1 MINLAV
7 WSGPR
12 NISTALMYS
21 FGNRDDFEI
30 IDEPFYGNYLIET
43 GLDHPMREEIILS
56 QPENVTDVIDNLT
69 KDRSIIGKNLYQKHM
84 THHMVRSV
92 PRGWLDQVKH
102 VFLLRHPARVISSFA
117 KKYNRISE
125 QDIGFKKQVELFLE
139 ITERGLNPIV
149 VNSEDIRKRP
159 EETLTKLCNRINLG
173 FQKSML
179 SWSKGGHIKDGVWAS
194 HWYGSAHKSTGFS
207 GPEDKLPNLKGRNA
221 NLAEASM
228 PFYSSLLKF
237 AI

>member
-1 MINLAV
+1 MNLAV

-30 IDEPFYGNYLIET
+30 IDEPFYSNYLIET

-56 QPENVTDVIDNLT
+56 QPENVDQIILT
-69 KDRSIIGKNLYQKHM
+69 LSQKRSVGGKSLYQKHM
-84 THHMVRSV
+84 SQHMTNSI
-92 PRGWLDQVKH
+92 PRNWFDQVKH
-102 VFLLRHPARVISSFA
+102 IFLLRHPARVISSFS
-117 KKYNRISE
+117 KKYDNVSE
-125 QDIGFKKQVELFLE
+125 RDIGFKKQVELFSE
-139 ITERGLNPIV
+139 VIKQGLDPIV
-149 VNSEDIRKRP
+149 VNSEDIRKSP
-159 EETLTKLCNRINLG
+159 EQTLTKICKRLNIN

-179 SWSKGGHIKDGVWAS
+179 SWPKGGNNNDGVWAS

-207 GPEDKLPNLKGRNA
+207 GPESCLPVLEGKNLE
-221 NLAEASM
+221 LVEASL
-228 PFYSSLLKF
+228 PLYRSLLKF

>member
-43 GLDHPMREEIILS
+43 GLDHPMREKIILS

-92 PRGWLDQVKH
+92 PRGWFDQVNH

-139 ITERGLNPIV
+139 ITERGLKPIV
-149 VNSEDIRKRP
+149 VNSEDIRKKP
-159 EETLTKLCNRINLG
+159 EETLTKLCDRINLS

-179 SWSKGGHIKDGVWAS
+179 YWSKGGQIKDGVWAS

-207 GPEDKLPNLKGRNA
+207 GPEDTLPNLKGRNA

-228 PFYSSLLKF
+228 PFYSSLLRF

>member
-1 MINLAV
+1 MRAWESRPDCTV
-7 WSGPR
+7 V
-12 NISTALMYS
+12 
-21 FGNRDDFEI
+21 
-30 IDEPFYGNYLIET
+30 DEPFYACYLQET
-43 GLDHPMREEIILS
+43 GLDHPCRDAVLAS
-56 QPENVTDVIDNLT
+56 QPTTRMAVEAQLLT
-69 KDRSIIGKNLYQKHM
+69 PADTPFQYQKHM

-92 PRGWLDQVKH
+92 PRGWFDQVKH

-139 ITERGLNPIV
+139 ITERGLKPIV
-149 VNSEDIRKRP
+149 VNSEDIRMKP
-159 EETLTKLCNRINLG
+159 EETLTKLCDRINLS

-179 SWSKGGHIKDGVWAS
+179 SWSKGGHIKDGIWAS

-207 GPEDKLPNLKGRNA
+207 GPEDTLPNLKGRNA

>member
-56 QPENVTDVIDNLT
+56 QPENVPDVIDNLT

-84 THHMVRSV
+84 THHMVFSV
-92 PRGWLDQVKH
+92 PRGWFDQVKH
-102 VFLLRHPARVISSFA
+102 VFLLRHPTRVISSFA
-117 KKYNRISE
+117 KK
-125 QDIGFKKQVELFLE
+125 GVE
-139 ITERGLNPIV
+139 
-149 VNSEDIRKRP
+149 SP
-159 EETLTKLCNRINLG
+159 ESSFCG
-173 FQKSML
+173 KSCLVESFVM
-179 SWSKGGHIKDGVWAS
+179 S
-194 HWYGSAHKSTGFS
+194 
-207 GPEDKLPNLKGRNA
+207 
-221 NLAEASM
+221 
-228 PFYSSLLKF
+228 
-237 AI
+237 

>member
-125 QDIGFKKQVELFLE
+125 KDIGFRKQVELFLE

-159 EETLTKLCNRINLG
+159 EETLTKLCDRNNLG

-179 SWSKGGHIKDGVWAS
+179 SWSKGGHIKDGVCAS

-207 GPEDKLPNLKGRNA
+207 GPEDTLPNLKGRNA

>member
-1 MINLAV
+1 M

-139 ITERGLNPIV
+139 ITERGLKPIV
-149 VNSEDIRKRP
+149 VNSEDIRKKP
-159 EETLTKLCNRINLG
+159 EETLTKLCDRINLG

-179 SWSKGGHIKDGVWAS
+179 SRQH
-194 HWYGSAHKSTGFS
+194 
-207 GPEDKLPNLKGRNA
+207 R
-221 NLAEASM
+221 
-228 PFYSSLLKF
+228 LLK
-237 AI
+237 A

>member
-30 IDEPFYGNYLIET
+30 IDEPFYANYLIET

-56 QPENVTDVIDNLT
+56 QPESIKRVVDNLT
-69 KDRSIIGKNLYQKHM
+69 KDRSKIGKNLYQKHM
-84 THHMVRSV
+84 THHMVFSV
-92 PRGWLDQVKH
+92 PRDWFDQVKH

-117 KKYNRISE
+117 KKYNKISE
-125 QDIGFKKQVELFLE
+125 QDIGYKKQVELFLE
-139 ITERGLNPIV
+139 IKKRGLDPIV
-149 VNSEDIRKRP
+149 VNSEDIRKKP
-159 EETLTKLCNRINLG
+159 EDTLTKLCNRVNLG

-179 SWSKGGHIKDGVWAS
+179 SWPKGGHRKDGVWAS

-207 GPEDKLPNLKGRNA
+207 GLEDNLPNLKGSNA

-228 PFYSSLLKF
+228 PLYSSLLKF

>member
-43 GLDHPMREEIILS
+43 GLDHPMREKIILS
-56 QPENVTDVIDNLT
+56 QPENVTDMIDNLT

-92 PRGWLDQVKH
+92 PRGWFDQVKH
-102 VFLLRHPARVISSFA
+102 VFLIRHPARVISSFA

-125 QDIGFKKQVELFLE
+125 QDIGFKKQFELFLE
-139 ITERGLNPIV
+139 ITERGLKPIV
-149 VNSEDIRKRP
+149 VNSEDIRKKP
-159 EETLTKLCNRINLG
+159 EETLTKLCDRINLG

-179 SWSKGGHIKDGVWAS
+179 SWSKGGHIKDGIWAS

-207 GPEDKLPNLKGRNA
+207 GPEDTLPNLKGRNA

-228 PFYSSLLKF
+228 LFYSSLLKF

>member
-1 MINLAV
+1 
-7 WSGPR
+7 
-12 NISTALMYS
+12 
-21 FGNRDDFEI
+21 
-30 IDEPFYGNYLIET
+30 
-43 GLDHPMREEIILS
+43 
-56 QPENVTDVIDNLT
+56 
-69 KDRSIIGKNLYQKHM
+69 M

-159 EETLTKLCNRINLG
+159 EETLTKLCDRINLG

-207 GPEDKLPNLKGRNA
+207 GPEDTLPNLKGRNA